1 MSSASSY
8 VTEIFS
14 SIQGEGSLVGL
25 RQVFLRFHGCNL
37 TCNYCDTATA
47 VAEAPPQYCKVER
60 TPGRRDFVE
69 ENNPLSLRYLLE
81 LLRDWKNGWPNVHH
95 SISLTGGEPL
105 LHVDVL
111 QEWLPHL
118 RKILPVYLETNGVL
132 HENLGKIVFHLDSIG
147 MDIKLPSTSGHT
159 GYWEDHKRFLQI
171 AAQIEV
177 FVKLVVGERTEH
189 WEIIK
194 ASEIIAGVDKTIPLI
209 LQPVTGTDLDL
220 GITPL
225 QTLELQEIASNYLD
239 EVRVIPQTHKFLGH
253 M

>member
-1 MSSASSY
+1 MSSTSSY
-8 VTEIFS
+8 LTEIFS

-37 TCNYCDTATA
+37 ACQYCDTVTA
-47 VAEAPPQYCKVER
+47 VSEAPPQCCRIER

-69 ENNPLSLRYLLE
+69 KINPLSLGYLLE
-81 LLRDWKNGWPNVHH
+81 LLRGWKNGWPNVHH

-111 QEWLPHL
+111 LEWLPHL
-118 RKILPVYLETNGVL
+118 RKILPIYLETNGVL
-132 HENLGKIVFHLDSIG
+132 HENLAKIVFHLDSIG

-159 GYWEDHKRFLQI
+159 GYWEEHRRFLQI

-177 FVKLVVGERTEH
+177 FVKLVIGEQTQH

-194 ASEIIAGVDKTIPLI
+194 ASEIIASVDKTIPLI
-209 LQPVTGTDLDL
+209 LQPVTGKDLDL

-225 QTLELQEIASNYLD
+225 QTLELQEIASDYLD
-239 EVRVIPQTHKFLGH
+239 QVRVIPQTHKFLGH
-253 M
+253 I